1 MEDEVKEVQRES
13 LLLEVEAG
21 NKVQRAMLRRDP
33 S

>member
-21 NKVQRAMLRRDP
+21 KKVQRAMLRRDP